1 MKYDNLTMPL
11 GVSEI
16 ANLLDVKPDTVS
28 AWQLRGIFPKPDAY
42 INDKNTRVWKLQ
54 TVFDWA
60 RATGRN
66 RRKFVNYSE
75 AGEFLVK
82 SSLFNGHNAG
92 SEARTSNPTNT
103 DDTLNYAQNIG
114 SYNAQELN

>member
-11 GVSEI
+11 CVSEI
-16 ANLLDVKPDTVS
+16 ANLLNVKPDTVS

-82 SSLFNGHNAG
+82 SSLFNGHDAG
-92 SEARTSNPTNT
+92 SEARTSNPTNI
-103 DDTLNYAQNIG
+103 DNNDNLINNIG
-114 SYNAQELN
+114 SYDDSNLN